1 MIGSQRKLTLDTRR
15 GDDVLPMNRRL
26 APSWGCVLGAG
37 ALVRPAERRLLAGLA
52 LSAATVLAGCASAP
66 AENRAPPDDESVVG
80 YYWQS
85 ISGHLAMLNASRPV
99 ADWLADNSTPD
110 ELRGRLELSQRLR
123 DFGVAE
129 LGLPDNDS
137 YRRYADIH
145 RGAVVWNVVAAP
157 ELSLTLQ
164 TWCFPVLGCVGYRG
178 YFAQAGADALGARL
192 KAHGLEVSVYG
203 VPAYS
208 TLGKL
213 PGSWFADPLLSTF
226 INYSDAELAR
236 LVFHELAHQV
246 VYADGDTMFNE
257 SFATAVER
265 IGAEL
270 WLARHGTSSDRAAYE
285 AVQRRR
291 ADFQALTMDYR
302 KRLEALYASP
312 LDAAAKRQRKV
323 QLMAAL
329 RADHQRLKRERWG
342 GYAGYDHWFERA
354 NNAALGVLAAYTARV
369 AAFEALYLREGRDFK
384 RFYAEVARLA
394 SLPAAERTA
403 ALDALDPPGSTRTAT
418 PG

>member
-1 MIGSQRKLTLDTRR
+1 
-15 GDDVLPMNRRL
+15 V
-26 APSWGCVLGAG
+26 VAG
-37 ALVRPAERRLLAGLA
+37 VFVRPAARRLLAGLA
-52 LSAATVLAGCASAP
+52 VSTAAVLAGCASAP
-66 AENRAPPDDESVVG
+66 GENRAPPDDESVVG

-85 ISGHLAMLNASRPV
+85 IGGHLALLHAARPV
-99 ADWLADNSTPD
+99 ADWLADSATPD
-110 ELRGRLELSQRLR
+110 DLRARLQLSQRLR

-137 YRRYADIH
+137 YRRYADL
-145 RGAVVWNVVAAP
+145 RRSAVVWNVVAAP

-178 YFAQAGADALGARL
+178 YFAQAGADSLGARL
-192 KAHGLEVSVYG
+192 KAHGLDVSVYG

-226 INYSDAELAR
+226 IHYADAELAR

-270 WLARHGTSSDRAAYE
+270 WLARHGSAADRAAYD
-285 AVQRRR
+285 AVQQRR
-291 ADFQALTMDYR
+291 ADFQALTQDYR
-302 KRLEALYASP
+302 RRLEALYAGP
-312 LDAAAKRQRKV
+312 LDAAAKRQRKAD
-323 QLMAAL
+323 LMAAL
-329 RADHQRLKRERWG
+329 RADHRRLKAERWN
-342 GYAGYDHWFERA
+342 GYAGYDNWFDRV
-354 NNAALGVLAAYTARV
+354 NNAALGVLAAYNARV
-369 AAFEALYLREGRDFK
+369 AAFEALFVREGRDFK
-384 RFYAEVARLA
+384 RFYAEVERLA
-394 SLPAAERTA
+394 RLPAAERTA
-403 ALDALDPPGSTRTAT
+403 ALDALDPAGSGLAGKSGQPG
-418 PG
+418 